1 MTEEDIVRLAE
12 EAELW
17 LHTDRKYE
25 AVEKFAK
32 LVAAEERNRTWTQD
46 HWTEYERSIAAAERE
61 WCAKFLLS
69 TDLSGLKGNIE
80 LQNFTATLLLN
91 YATAIRA
98 RGQG

>member
-32 LVAAEERNRTWTQD
+32 LVAA
-46 HWTEYERSIAAAERE
+46 AERE
-61 WCAKFLLS
+61 MCAKEA
-69 TDLSGLKGNIE
+69 E
-80 LQNFTATLLLN
+80 LVARAIDDTNGTAT
-91 YATAIRA
+91 YIAYAIRA
-98 RGQG
+98 RGNHD